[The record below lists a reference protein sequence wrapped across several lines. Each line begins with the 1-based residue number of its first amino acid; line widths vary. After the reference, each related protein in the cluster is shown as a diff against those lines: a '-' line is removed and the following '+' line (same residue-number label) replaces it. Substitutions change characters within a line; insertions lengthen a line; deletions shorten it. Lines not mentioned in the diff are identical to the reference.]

1 MDPREIARVSLRFH
15 FAPAKPSAKTGGCF
29 RRCLLPL
36 FANRILFPIFKW
48 NTRLRKGFPSFLIKE
63 HFKHTFSRYQNVR
76 ETGYKKIRN
85 DGEILVYNVHD
96 VNGNS
101 SALFIFLERK
111 LVTRSYIYV
120 IRNILIM
127 VVVYRNFPKDLKIVE
142 KLRRKFL
149 LESSDSLLVIEMY
162 FSNILLSIFFF

>member
-1 MDPREIARVSLRFH
+1 M
-15 FAPAKPSAKTGGCF
+15 
-29 RRCLLPL
+29 
-36 FANRILFPIFKW
+36 
-48 NTRLRKGFPSFLIKE
+48 
-63 HFKHTFSRYQNVR
+63 R

-96 VNGNS
+96 ANGNS

-127 VVVYRNFPKDLKIVE
+127 VVYRNFPKDLKIVE

-149 LESSDSLLVIEMY
+149 LESSDYLLVIEMY
-162 FSNILLSIFFF
+162 FSNIFLSIFFF